1 VAEALVLVGPGGF
14 GRETAEAVRAI
25 NADHEARTGSPRWQL
40 LGFLDDDP
48 QRWGEPVA
56 GVSVLGGLD
65 RLGELDDAR
74 VVVCTG
80 HPGNYTSKRRIVER
94 LGLPPQ
100 RYATLVHPA
109 AVLAP
114 SCSVGEGTVVLA
126 GVVATTDVAIGAH
139 VGLMPQVVLTHDD
152 RLDDFVTVGAGA
164 RIAGT
169 VHVREGAYLGS
180 GCLIREN
187 RTIGPWALVGM
198 GAVVTRD
205 VPAGEVW
212 AGVPARFVRAVELPW

>member
-1 VAEALVLVGPGGF
+1 MLVGPGGF